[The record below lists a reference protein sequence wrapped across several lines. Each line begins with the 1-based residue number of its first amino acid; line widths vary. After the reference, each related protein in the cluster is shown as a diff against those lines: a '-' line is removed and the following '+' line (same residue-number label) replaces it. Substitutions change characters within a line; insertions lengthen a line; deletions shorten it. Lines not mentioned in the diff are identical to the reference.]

1 MNRGERMGVETL
13 SQLFE
18 YATTYFNKPDLLI
31 YRGKNGSFQKISS
44 HEFRDRVMHL
54 ALGLRGLG
62 VKQGSKV
69 LLLSANRPEWHITDF
84 ACHLLGAIVVPIF
97 PSLISEQVAFILKNS
112 EAEFVVVSDATQLVK
127 IHDIGAVTKK
137 IKAVIVFDTEAATTG
152 EKPFENVIHAGR
164 ENFKPG
170 FLKRAVKTVAPE
182 DLATIIYTSGTTGVP
197 KGVMLTHR
205 NLVANMLG
213 AETVLRLT
221 TVDKAVSFLPLCH
234 AFERTVDYLYFFR
247 GMTIVYSASMEELG
261 RDLRESAPSVMAC
274 VPRFYEKIKA
284 KVEAKAVTQG
294 GLRLK
299 IFNWALE
306 VGRRRVAVQ
315 SNGQRGGLFL
325 KIECALAHR
334 LVFSKIQAGTGG
346 KIRFFVSGGAPLSAE
361 VAKFFSA
368 VGLPILEGY
377 GLTETAPVISV
388 NSPQGPKPGTV
399 GRLLPEVEVK
409 IAEDGEILTRGPNVM
424 LGYYKMPEETARVMT
439 DGWFHT
445 GDIGHLDEE
454 GYLVIT
460 DRKKQLIVTSVGKK
474 IAPQA
479 IELAVEASSYIEQ
492 VVLIGEKQKFITA
505 LIVPDFEHLKLFAR
519 ENHLAAKSAEDL
531 IKEPAV
537 VELIQK
543 EVEKHQGTF
552 SHYEQIQK
560 FRLLAHPFSVENG
573 MLTPTMKVKRKAVVS
588 TYAALIEQMYAAA

>member
-1 MNRGERMGVETL
+1 MGVETL